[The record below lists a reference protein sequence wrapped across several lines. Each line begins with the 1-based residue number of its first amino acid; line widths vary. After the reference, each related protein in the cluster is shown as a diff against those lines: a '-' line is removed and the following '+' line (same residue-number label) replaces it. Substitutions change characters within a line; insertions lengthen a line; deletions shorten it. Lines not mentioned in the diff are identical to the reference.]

1 MTLDNLYFMFLANT
15 DIALQYKF
23 DLLSEDIYRNIP
35 KSTRYSWKSKDF
47 CKMVGYDMT
56 FTDEKLELIKNF
68 LTNKTLLKAAKG
80 LYFVFSCWISITDN
94 LRGMKTALRKN
105 METIVK
111 TIDLSAPLMGLKRAC
126 KLLKISQNQYYA
138 WKRKV
143 SCLLSPLNECVKQK
157 PLTISPSELKTIKQF
172 TQNEQYKDY
181 PLVTVF
187 YEMMRKGKA
196 FMSLTTFYKYA
207 KIFDNSTSR
216 KKFKT
221 KQKTGIRAAKPK
233 EIIHA
238 DVCVYRPLDHTKCFI
253 YFIVDN
259 FSRMILG
266 WKISVEYKS
275 SIMLENLRNVYFTYL
290 LESEAPLTVLFVDD
304 GIENKGH
311 VSIAIENQE
320 IKLNKLI
327 AQKDIHF
334 SNSMVEAVNKR
345 MKYDFLFRAEL
356 LDIEH
361 AQRFLETAVEQYN
374 HRPHS
379 ALFGLTPYEVFHGR
393 APNKTFFKPQMEQ
406 AKLLRKAE
414 NKTLLC
420 DNCAF
425 TTENQEEK
433 QK

>member
-1 MTLDNLYFMFLANT
+1 MYGYST
-15 DIALQYKF
+15 QYKF

-68 LTNKTLLKAAKG
+68 LTN
-80 LYFVFSCWISITDN
+80 
-94 LRGMKTALRKN
+94 
-105 METIVK
+105 
-111 TIDLSAPLMGLKRAC
+111 
-126 KLLKISQNQYYA
+126 
-138 WKRKV
+138 
-143 SCLLSPLNECVKQK
+143 
-157 PLTISPSELKTIKQF
+157 
-172 TQNEQYKDY
+172 
-181 PLVTVF
+181 
-187 YEMMRKGKA
+187 
-196 FMSLTTFYKYA
+196 
-207 KIFDNSTSR
+207 
-216 KKFKT
+216 
-221 KQKTGIRAAKPK
+221 
-233 EIIHA
+233 
-238 DVCVYRPLDHTKCFI
+238 
-253 YFIVDN
+253 
-259 FSRMILG
+259 
-266 WKISVEYKS
+266 
-275 SIMLENLRNVYFTYL
+275 LRNVYFTYL
-290 LESEAPLTVLFVDD
+290 LEKENPLTVLFVDD
-304 GIENKGH
+304 GIENKGF
-311 VSIAIENQE
+311 VSNAIENQE
-320 IKLNKLI
+320 MKLNKLI

-334 SNSMVEAVNKR
+334 SNSMVEAVNKP